1 MNPTRKRTLVWIG
14 LIGIVCALTVSRLFL
29 ATSGSLMPVR
39 PVTPIAIGV
48 MCMALFWWTLIVRR
62 RLLHIAR
69 AKHEAAMRASGL
81 KGAAF
86 VMREKPLDPIIAAR
100 TVALAFA
107 ASRAGAYVC
116 GWYVGVT
123 LSFIG
128 HLEGD
133 DVRLRFVYAI
143 VAALLSLTLVVI
155 ALWLERSCQLPTPPT
170 GAEASPA

>member
-1 MNPTRKRTLVWIG
+1 MKPTRKRTLLWIG
-14 LIGIVCALTVSRLFL
+14 LIGAICALTVSRVFL
-29 ATSGSLMPVR
+29 ATSGALMPVR
-39 PVTPIAIGV
+39 PATPIATGV

-69 AKHEAAMRASGL
+69 AKHDAAMRA
-81 KGAAF
+81 KGAQPTPF
-86 VMREKPLDPIIAAR
+86 VMEDKPLDPIVAAR

-116 GWYVGVT
+116 GWYAGVS

-128 HLEGD
+128 HLESD
-133 DVRLRFVYAI
+133 DVRLRLLYAI
-143 VAALLSLTLVVI
+143 ASTLLALALVAI
-155 ALWLERSCQLPTPPT
+155 ALWLERSCKLPTPPA